1 MSDTIQN
8 RDIMKV
14 DADARDMRYFGRN
27 KGSDCQFGSPFLGS
41 LGYGV
46 HANRKYRFKWLFL
59 KNIDFNH
66 DLNLQ
71 FSGLSGVTLFCHRFQ
86 VKKVIKGLRKTAI
99 ARQFDHVGEL
109 WVLAGL
115 PGFFASC
122 EKFCCVW
129 ECVPGFHA
137 AV

>member
-8 RDIMKV
+8 RDIMRV

-41 LGYGV
+41 RGCDV
-46 HANRKYRFKWLFL
+46 HADRKYRFKWLFL

-71 FSGLSGVTLFCHRFQ
+71 FSGLRGSRSFATGFRL
-86 VKKVIKGLRKTAI
+86 KK
-99 ARQFDHVGEL
+99 
-109 WVLAGL
+109 
-115 PGFFASC
+115 
-122 EKFCCVW
+122 
-129 ECVPGFHA
+129 
-137 AV
+137 

>member
-8 RDIMKV
+8 RDIMRV
-14 DADARDMRYFGRN
+14 DADARDMRYSGRN

-41 LGYGV
+41 REYDV
-46 HANRKYRFKWLFL
+46 HADRKYRFKWLFL

-71 FSGLSGVTLFCHRFQ
+71 FSSDTVVTLFCHRFQ

-109 WVLAGL
+109 WVLAG
-115 PGFFASC
+115 FARV
-122 EKFCCVW
+122 FW
-129 ECVPGFHA
+129 
-137 AV
+137 